1 MWCDVCGMT
10 DDVAHKR
17 TILSE
22 IVFQGVMNSSF
33 LGKIPQILKKK

>member
-10 DDVAHKR
+10 DDKAQIR
-17 TILSE
+17 TILNE

-33 LGKIPQILKKK
+33 LGKIPQILKLK